1 MSRQQSDPIISDLE
15 RIVWRLRAIATFEQ
29 AGPWL
34 AVLFLAG
41 SLARIVSPG
50 NFTGFSLPV
59 LFFFALAIAVF
70 AIRDAR
76 KLSLGHAASQAD
88 YGLRLPDSFSA
99 YLEYFCRPDPGPLH
113 RAHLH
118 QVGKVFPAGVPWRPG
133 GPRPWKSGAVAG
145 LFSLGLVVACWP
157 GPLRLTTTDRWPT
170 RAREAAAHLRRAADG
185 VGDRELQE
193 LAVSL
198 EQFAAMAEVGASVE
212 KERLLRELR
221 RIQREINSSEARL
234 AGEFLGELLQRSALP
249 GTDWDLL
256 GKALQ
261 EAQWQKAAE
270 LARRLNRSS
279 AAGPGSGDVAREI
292 ARAFEQGRARAGAS
306 SSPDAPRSTPPPEL
320 ARRLAALAG
329 SRSSPAEKAQFDALR
344 RAHAAL
350 AGLSEGVEGDGGPAQ
365 AGRDPGQGK
374 SLPLV
379 GPQNFGG
386 REQLERKE
394 SVSPLVAEGPGDL
407 MSIIIETQ
415 DTGLPT
421 VFSEETYLPEQQTP
435 AGPVPR
441 IIVPH
446 SQRELV
452 RRYFRSQVTP

>member
-1 MSRQQSDPIISDLE
+1 MSRQQLDPVISDLE
-15 RIVWRLRAIATFEQ
+15 RIVWRLRAIAAFEQ

-41 SLARIVSPG
+41 CLARIISPG

-70 AIRDAR
+70 AARDAM

-99 YLEYFCRPDPGPLH
+99 YIEYFRRPDPGPLR

-118 QVGKVFPAGVPWRPG
+118 QVGKAFPSGVRWRPG
-133 GPRPWKSGAVAG
+133 GPRPWKSGAVVG
-145 LFSLGLVVACWP
+145 LFSLGLVVACWQ

-170 RAREAAAHLRRAADG
+170 RAREASADLRRAAERLG
-185 VGDRELQE
+185 SHELQE

-198 EQFAAMAEVGASVE
+198 EQFAAMAEAGASVE

-221 RIQREINSSEARL
+221 RIQRELNSSEARL

-261 EAQWQKAAE
+261 EAQWQRAAE

-279 AAGPGSGDVAREI
+279 AAGPGSGDVARDI
-292 ARAFEQGRARAGAS
+292 TRAFEQGRARAGAS
-306 SSPDAPRSTPPPEL
+306 SSPDAPHSAPPPEL

-329 SRSSPAEKAQFDALR
+329 SWSSPAEKVGFDALR
-344 RAHAAL
+344 KAHAAL
-350 AGLSEGVEGDGGPAQ
+350 ASLSGAAKDEAGPA
-365 AGRDPGQGK
+365 GPGSGPGQGK

-379 GPQNFGG
+379 GPQSFGG

-407 MSIIIETQ
+407 MSTIIETQ

-421 VFSEETYLPEQQTP
+421 VFPEDTYLPEQQAP

-446 SQRELV
+446 DQRELV
-452 RRYFRSQVTP
+452 RRYFKSQESP